1 MSPAARP
8 GVPPGMHGDE
18 LSPASVGVSPR
29 APERSAS
36 RSDEQFPAAAG
47 MVQRGPERWRLVA
60 AGVIVAAVVG
70 AIWLWGRPSSS
81 DATVLVAVTT
91 EAWAAGQPPG
101 GFEVVS
107 VPPDIAARLAPPE
120 AVPGSVS
127 AHDVAEGTF
136 VTSALL
142 AEPAD
147 VEGAFTS
154 LKFVAETSAWPS
166 PGPQAG
172 SHAVIATA
180 FGGCAL
186 DVTTLADGGDG
197 FIVVRLDAAGTG
209 HYAAA
214 SELDGLVAWPAP
226 PDGWPLC
233 PQRRSATVVPQ
244 DGPLSGFES
253 RGTGWSGT
261 GWSGAGPSGSAQ
273 PGSAPE
279 PSPSAAGQA
288 GG

>member
-1 MSPAARP
+1 MNPAAQP
-8 GVPPGMHGDE
+8 GVPHGDE
-18 LSPASVGVSPR
+18 QL
-29 APERSAS
+29 
-36 RSDEQFPAAAG
+36 PAAAG
-47 MVQRGPERWRLVA
+47 LVQRGPERWRLVA
-60 AGVIVAAVVG
+60 AGAIVAAVVA
-70 AIWLWGRPSSS
+70 AIWLWGRPASS

-101 GFEVVS
+101 AFDLVG

-120 AVPGSVS
+120 AVLDSVV
-127 AHDVAEGTF
+127 AHDAPEGTF

-154 LKFVAETSAWPS
+154 LKFVAETGAWPS

-186 DVTTLADGGDG
+186 DVPTLADGGDG
-197 FIVVRLDAAGTG
+197 FVVVRLDPAGAG
-209 HYAAA
+209 RYAAA

-233 PQRRSATVVPQ
+233 PQRRSTTVVPQ
-244 DGPLSGFES
+244 GGPLSGFES
-253 RGTGWSGT
+253 PGTGWSGT
-261 GWSGAGPSGSAQ
+261 GWSGAGPSGSGQ
-273 PGSAPE
+273 PGSATE